1 MVRYLIRTTCARYR
15 SPMASFSRFLRFLLP
30 IALLLAAAIVVP
42 LKLFSS
48 QGLERVERLEQ
59 ELQVLKENNRQ
70 LARENQTLLS
80 EIRAFHSNP
89 GYIEKVARDEL
100 GMVGPNEIIYQ
111 FPDEEKPKKR

>member
-1 MVRYLIRTTCARYR
+1 MIPKEGARYR
-15 SPMASFSRFLRFLLP
+15 STMEPFSRFLRVLMP

-42 LKLFSS
+42 LKIFSS
-48 QGLERVERLEQ
+48 RGLERVERLEQ
-59 ELQVLKENNRQ
+59 ELEVLRENNRQ
-70 LARENQTLLS
+70 LARENQSLLR

-111 FPDEEKPKKR
+111 FPDDDKPAKK

>member
-1 MVRYLIRTTCARYR
+1 M
-15 SPMASFSRFLRFLLP
+15 LP
-30 IALLLAAAIVVP
+30 IALLLAAVIVVP
-42 LKLFSS
+42 LKIFSS

-59 ELQVLKENNRQ
+59 ELRVLKESNQ
-70 LARENQTLLS
+70 ELARENQALLS

-111 FPDEEKPKKR
+111 FPDDDKPKK